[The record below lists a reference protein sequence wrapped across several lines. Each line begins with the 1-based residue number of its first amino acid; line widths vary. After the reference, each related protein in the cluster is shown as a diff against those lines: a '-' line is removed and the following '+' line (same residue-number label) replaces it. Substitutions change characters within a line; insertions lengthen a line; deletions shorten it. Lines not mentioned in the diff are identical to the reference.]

1 MHAADG
7 TVMLL
12 ELLQE
17 SSHPVVENLDS
28 AVVEGGSDPGA
39 LGVESKAFDAVT
51 LGLEFDE
58 EGVVLSHG
66 RVRHEGKEG
75 AQ

>member
-1 MHAADG
+1 MEVHAADG
-7 TVMLL
+7 AVVLL

-17 SSHPVVENLDS
+17 GAHPVVEDLDS
-28 AVVEGGSDPGA
+28 AVVEGGGDPRA
-39 LGVESKAFDAVT
+39 LGVESKAFDAVA

-66 RVRHEGKEG
+66 
-75 AQ
+75 